1 MLKFVQSQK
10 QTFGQNSNKNHTK
23 TREEM
28 QTEYVEDN
36 RRCLSAELKK
46 TSETLSFSKIKT
58 GLKMLSCACVIDIFL
73 RFHSRRTECST
84 MSSQGFKN
92 LPVKEVKDRLLC
104 CSLCK
109 ALAENL
115 PAGPPQGFTA
125 TGHGPPPIFLCRGFL
140 QSCCRRGGLP
150 W

>member
-28 QTEYVEDN
+28 QTEYVEDT

-73 RFHSRRTECST
+73 SFHSRRTE
-84 MSSQGFKN
+84 
-92 LPVKEVKDRLLC
+92 
-104 CSLCK
+104 
-109 ALAENL
+109 
-115 PAGPPQGFTA
+115 
-125 TGHGPPPIFLCRGFL
+125 
-140 QSCCRRGGLP
+140 
-150 W
+150 